1 MTDILPRTNLLPHEP
16 PLVTSQLPALGGR
29 VGSALEDFRVD
40 EIPAYLPSGEGEHRF
55 VKIEKRGLS
64 TPEALTLIARTANAK
79 ERDIGTAGL
88 KDKHAVT
95 TQWLS
100 LPRQSR
106 PASEWQ
112 LPAEIRVLEESY
124 HQNKLRT
131 GHLHGNRFTLR
142 LVELDADVRTRM
154 PALVERLRKGTL
166 NAFAEQRF
174 GRDGQNIQSALEWL
188 KDPRALR
195 GPKARFLCKLYPSVI
210 QSELFNRYLSRRLE
224 RGEDV
229 LLSGEIVRLEGSGSN
244 FVVEDLAT
252 EQARFARGDLH
263 PQGPMFGP
271 KMRPAKSEALE
282 LEQQVLSELG
292 LTLEE
297 LDQLGAHA
305 PGTRRDVWLRLN
317 DFEASVQEGSAPSSD
332 GATTPSVVLLFG
344 LPAGSYA
351 THVVRELTHGV
362 WFERR
367 RGPRESSASAI
378 DGAQPD
384 AAS

>member
-1 MTDILPRTNLLPHEP
+1 MTDIAPRIITPPHEP
-16 PLVTSQLPALGGR
+16 PLVTAQLPAIGGR
-29 VGSALEDFRVD
+29 TGSALEDFRVE
-40 EIPAYLPSGEGEHRF
+40 EIPAYLPSGEGEHRY

-64 TPEALTLIARTANAK
+64 TPEAVTLIARAANAK
-79 ERDIGTAGL
+79 ERDIGSAGL

-106 PASEWQ
+106 PASEWA
-112 LPAEIRVLEESY
+112 LPAELRVLEESY

-131 GHLHGNRFTLR
+131 GHLHGNRFVIR
-142 LVELDADVRTRM
+142 LVELEPDASARM
-154 PALVERLRKGTL
+154 PALVDRLRKGTL

-188 KDPRALR
+188 KDPRGLR
-195 GPKARFLCKLYPSVI
+195 GPKARFLSKLYPSVI

-224 RGEDV
+224 LGEDR
-229 LLSGEIVRLEGSGSN
+229 LLSGEIVRLEGTGSN

-252 EQARFARGDLH
+252 EQARFEQGELH

-271 KMRPAKSEALE
+271 KMRPAKSQALE

-305 PGTRRDVWLRLN
+305 PGTRRDIWLRFN
-317 DFEASVQEGSAPSSD
+317 DFEAAVEESTAPVSDTGTRLSA
-332 GATTPSVVLLFG
+332 VLSFS

-367 RGPRESSASAI
+367 KSPRENHAAPAEGEQAVEAS
-378 DGAQPD
+378 
-384 AAS
+384 